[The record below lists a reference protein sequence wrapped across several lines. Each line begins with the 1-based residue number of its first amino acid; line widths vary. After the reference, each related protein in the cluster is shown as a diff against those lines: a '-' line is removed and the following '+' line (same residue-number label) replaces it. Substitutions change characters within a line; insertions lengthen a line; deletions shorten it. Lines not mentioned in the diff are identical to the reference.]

1 MIADPEHDQV
11 AELLG
16 AYALDAVD
24 PDERRL
30 VERHLAACPRCAAEV
45 DGLRQVAAD
54 LALASSLDSEH
65 PPRAVWDR
73 IAANLKTQ
81 GSPPSQEAPSQEAP
95 SQAAPSHGTPSHGT
109 PSHGIAAI
117 TDLSNGPGRRPGSRR
132 RWDGRRRAWL
142 GGAVA
147 GAAAAAIVGL
157 AVGLV
162 HAEGQVHQLQSA
174 LAGGGSQVAVRA
186 ALASPGHRVVDL
198 RTGDGNRLA
207 EVVVRHDGVG
217 YVVRSTL
224 TRLPATQTYQLWAS
238 INGRPISLGLL
249 GRQPASGAAFSL
261 GTSTTGARELMVTVE
276 PAGGVPT
283 PDRAPLATAPL
294 SLT

>member
-11 AELLG
+11 AQLLG

-24 PDERRL
+24 PGERRL

-45 DGLRQVAAD
+45 DELRQVAAD
-54 LALASSLDSEH
+54 LALASGPDSEH
-65 PPRAVWDR
+65 PPPAVWDR
-73 IAANLKTQ
+73 IAANLSTQ
-81 GSPPSQEAPSQEAP
+81 GSSPRQ
-95 SQAAPSHGTPSHGT
+95 GTPSQGT
-109 PSHGIAAI
+109 ASPGIATI
-117 TDLSNGPGRRPGSRR
+117 TDLSTGSGRRPGSRR
-132 RWDGRRRAWL
+132 RDGRRRAWL

-147 GAAAAAIVGL
+147 GAAAAAIAGL

-174 LAGGGSQVAVRA
+174 LAGGGSQAAVRA

-217 YVVRSTL
+217 YVVRSTM

-261 GTSTTGARELMVTVE
+261 GTSATGARELMVTVE
-276 PAGGVPT
+276 PAGGVPA
-283 PDRAPLATAPL
+283 PDRTPIATAPL